1 MTIVV
6 IVRNPKGDII
16 SFEAKG
22 HASGLGAGRDI
33 YCAAISAII
42 QTAVIGL
49 EQYAGIETA
58 LECRDGYLYCGLPET
73 AWEDI
78 SAKIITQTMLLGLK
92 AFDEEN
98 KGYLKIVEEVR

>member
-1 MTIVV
+1 MTKIA
-6 IVRNPKGDII
+6 ITKNERGDII

-22 HASGLGAGRDI
+22 HASGLGTGRDI

-49 EQYAGIETA
+49 TECAEIKIA
-58 LECRDGYLYCGLPET
+58 LECKEGYLYCELPKG
-73 AWEDI
+73 AAGDI
-78 SAKIITQTMLLGLK
+78 KASAITQTMLLGLK

-98 KGYLKIVEEVR
+98 KGYLKIIEEVR